1 MDEHAADMVINMLE
15 EQMLQ
20 GVPGQA
26 HPRAMQPRQLP
37 PEQPPPMPELSSAAT
52 VLEGQRQSIESI
64 SDQAAPEPPRIPPSQ
79 PEEVAQAVSS
89 RGVLEPP
96 PATGHGSKQQRSG
109 RMLHPRILWYKSGRY
124 TFRQGNQSWSQ
135 QQHLSAQ
142 RVL

>member
-96 PATGHGSKQQRSG
+96 PSDRPWEQTAAQWEDAGGGFQ
-109 RMLHPRILWYKSGRY
+109 HPS
-124 TFRQGNQSWSQ
+124 
-135 QQHLSAQ
+135 
-142 RVL
+142 